1 MIEEEENFGSL
12 VLACTNCGLKFHAP
26 DLKLSPMTNE
36 MVCRNCY
43 NFPGSKLNILKDK
56 MPEAKKNPY
65 LLPQQAKK
73 TTTKDGYLSLPSTI
87 SHRTESS
94 VAEEKGSVKN
104 APGQTTYL
112 CEDCRYTFA
121 RNTGKF
127 NGTCPY
133 CSRKRIKVLKR
144 R

>member
-1 MIEEEENFGSL
+1 MIEEESFNSL
-12 VLACTNCGLKFHAP
+12 ILACTNCGLKFHAP
-26 DLKLSPMTNE
+26 DLKLSPITNE

-56 MPEAKKNPY
+56 TPETKKNLY
-65 LLPQQAKK
+65 TNQHQAQDI
-73 TTTKDGYLSLPSTI
+73 TTKDGYLTLPS
-87 SHRTESS
+87 SVVQRKDSS
-94 VAEEKGSVKN
+94 DLQEKNMVKN

-127 NGTCPY
+127 NGSCPY
-133 CSRKRIKVLKR
+133 CSRRRIKVLKR